1 MQCTRVA
8 CVLFALSTY
17 AIADLENQYTFDD
30 SADVTADASGNG
42 RDGFINDMEVKWV
55 NDDTRGGVLEFG
67 GSTNGFV
74 VAEIPELEQFT
85 IMMWAYRDPG
95 LCCGSGGA
103 NDGLFQ
109 VQLGTGDLESLP
121 PPSTSTKVVGGWVQK
136 SDAALWGRVIN
147 ATGNNNLDR
156 SFMLQDEVWT
166 HLAYRSDGATL
177 DVVVNGVAGVGPSL
191 EYEGDSIREHDTIY
205 IGRQG
210 TETWGGRLDDF
221 RVYSR
226 ALSDAEIMIAMIGVA
241 PEDAGDFNHDG
252 IVNLDDFNIMV
263 SNFNQSFSTTESFSR
278 GDNNVNGRVDL
289 EDFLEFRELFNARG
303 AAAVGVPEP
312 IGITLVMTGLVTAV
326 CAAARRRGRSL

>member
-1 MQCTRVA
+1 MHCARVA

-17 AIADLENQYTFDD
+17 AIADLENHYTFDD

-42 RDGFINDMEVKWV
+42 RDGFIDDTEVIWV
-55 NDDTRGGVLEFG
+55 NDETRGGALQFG

-74 VAEIPELEQFT
+74 LAEVPALEQFT
-85 IMMWAYRDPG
+85 IMTWAYRDPD

-109 VQLGTGDLESLP
+109 VQLGTDDLESLP
-121 PPSTSTKVVGGWVQK
+121 APSTSTKVIGGWVQK

-147 ATGNNNLDR
+147 AAGNNSLDR
-156 SFMLQDEVWT
+156 PFMMQDEVWT
-166 HLAYRSDGATL
+166 HLAYRSDGATF
-177 DVVVNGVAGVGPSL
+177 DVVVNGTAGVGPSL
-191 EYEGDSIREHDTIY
+191 QYEGDSILEHDTVY

-226 ALSDAEIMIAMIGVA
+226 ALSDEEIMVAMIGVA
-241 PEDAGDFNHDG
+241 PEDAGDFNDDG
-252 IVNLDDFNIMV
+252 AVNLDDFNIML
-263 SNFNQSFSTTESFSR
+263 SNFNQRFSTTESFSK

-289 EDFLEFRELFNARG
+289 ADFLEFRQLFNAQG
-303 AAAVGVPEP
+303 AAAASVPEP
-312 IGITLVMTGLVTAV
+312 MGITLFMTGLVTALF
-326 CAAARRRGRSL
+326 AAARQRRRRR

>member
-55 NDDTRGGVLEFG
+55 NDDTRGGALEFG

-74 VAEIPELEQFT
+74 VAVIPELEQFT
-85 IMMWAYRDPG
+85 IMTWANRDPG

-109 VQLGTGDLESLP
+109 VQLGAGDLESLP

-156 SFMLQDEVWT
+156 SFMMQDEVWT
-166 HLAYRSDGATL
+166 HLAYRSDGATF
-177 DVVVNGVAGVGPSL
+177 DVVVNGAAGVGPSL
-191 EYEGDSIREHDTIY
+191 EYEGDSILEHDTIY

-226 ALSDAEIMIAMIGVA
+226 ALSDEEIMIAMIGVA
-241 PEDAGDFNHDG
+241 PEDAGDFNDDG
-252 IVNLDDFNIMV
+252 TVNLDDFNIMV
-263 SNFNQSFSTTESFSR
+263 SNFNQRFSTTESFSR
-278 GDNNVNGRVDL
+278 GDMNVNGRVDL
-289 EDFLEFRELFNARG
+289 QDFLEFRELFNAQG

-312 IGITLVMTGLVTAV
+312 MGITLVMTGLVTAV
-326 CAAARRRGRSL
+326 FAAARQRRRSL